1 MNTQYEE
8 HLHEMFENK
17 IDEFDD
23 EKKMSMLQR
32 VLSFLPNGGKL
43 YKYRSIDDPSFTN
56 TYNSLNDGY
65 IWLSAASEL
74 NDDEDTVLYYNPE
87 AECEQLKEYLFSHP
101 YLLLRMAY
109 KTKDPAFDFGD
120 DAVSDFAYSQVLECY
135 DRNTGELIESKAVKA
150 LSRHGYSI
158 PTCIKFVKEL
168 KKFTEGFLKEN
179 ESAVTNIVDAY
190 LHFNETNRKNCFVF
204 SMSESYDN
212 ELMWAHYANSNKGFC
227 IEYDFNKA
235 PQLKTEI
242 WRKLISIYKVI
253 YKDEQEEFSFM
264 RILDYIMKGQTDKEE
279 YKSISY
285 DMMQKLLTKKAFWN
299 YEKEWRILLYNI
311 ENKLYADLVSGI
323 IIDDRIIGTDNGKK
337 LLELCEQRGWNITV
351 RTKNVIHTK
360 HEYISYDEWETRR
373 KQDAKS

>member
-8 HLHEMFENK
+8 HLHEMSENK
-17 IDEFDD
+17 IEEFDD
-23 EKKMSMLQR
+23 KKMMSMLQR

-87 AECEQLKEYLFSHP
+87 AECEQLKKYLFSHP

-109 KTKDPAFDFGD
+109 KTKDPSFDFGN
-120 DAVSDFAYSQVLECY
+120 DAVSDFAYSTVLDCI
-135 DRNTGELIESKAVKA
+135 DTNTGDLDERKAIKA
-150 LSRHGYSI
+150 LTCLGHSRAVC
-158 PTCIKFVKEL
+158 TLFIKKL
-168 KKFTEGFLKEN
+168 KDFTKKYLLQN
-179 ESAVTNIVDAY
+179 ESAVTKVVDGY
-190 LHFNETNRKNCFVF
+190 LHFNETNRQSCFVF
-204 SMSESYDN
+204 SMSESYDSD
-212 ELMWAHYANSNKGFC
+212 LMWAHYANSNKGFC

-235 PQLKTEI
+235 PQLKAEI
-242 WRKLISIYKVI
+242 WKKLISIYKVI

-264 RILDYIMKGQTDKEE
+264 RILDYIMKGQTDQEE

-285 DMMQKLLTKKAFWN
+285 DMMQKLITKKAFWS

-323 IIDDRIIGTDNGKK
+323 VIDERAIETDNGKK
-337 LLELCEQRGWNITV
+337 LLDLCRQRDWTVTV
-351 RTKNVIHTK
+351 RTRNLIHTN
-360 HEYISYDEWETRR
+360 HEYIYYDEWKIR
-373 KQDAKS
+373 SN

>member
-1 MNTQYEE
+1 MS
-8 HLHEMFENK
+8 ENK
-17 IDEFDD
+17 IEEFDD
-23 EKKMSMLQR
+23 KKMMSMLQR

-87 AECEQLKEYLFSHP
+87 AECEQLRDYLFSHP
-101 YLLLRMAY
+101 YLVLRMAY
-109 KTKDPAFDFGD
+109 KTKDPSFDFGN
-120 DAVSDFAYSQVLECY
+120 DAVSDFAYSTVLDCI
-135 DRNTGELIESKAVKA
+135 DTNTGDLDERKAIKA
-150 LSRHGYSI
+150 LTRLGHSRAVC
-158 PTCIKFVKEL
+158 TLFIKKL
-168 KKFTEGFLKEN
+168 KDFTKKYLLQN
-179 ESAVTNIVDAY
+179 ESAVTKVVDGY

-204 SMSESYDN
+204 SMSESYDSD
-212 ELMWAHYANSNKGFC
+212 LMWAHYANSNKGFC

-235 PQLKTEI
+235 PQLKAEI
-242 WRKLISIYKVI
+242 WKKLISIYKVI

-264 RILDYIMKGQTDKEE
+264 RILDYIMKGQTDQEE

-285 DMMQKLLTKKAFWN
+285 DMMQKLITKKAFWS

-323 IIDDRIIGTDNGKK
+323 VIDERAIETDNGKK
-337 LLELCEQRGWNITV
+337 LLDLCRQRDWTVTV
-351 RTKNVIHTK
+351 RTRNLIHTN
-360 HEYISYDEWETRR
+360 HEYISYDEWKTRR
-373 KQDAKS
+373 KQDA

>member
-17 IDEFDD
+17 IEEFDD
-23 EKKMSMLQR
+23 KKMMSMLQR
-32 VLSFLPNGGKL
+32 VLSFLPNSGKL

-56 TYNSLNDGY
+56 TYNSLNEGY
-65 IWLSAASEL
+65 IWISEASEL

-87 AECEQLKEYLFSHP
+87 AECEQLKEYTFSHP
-101 YLLLRMAY
+101 DLIFRAAY
-109 KTKDPAFDFGD
+109 RNNDTNFNFGG
-120 DAVSDFAYSQVLECY
+120 DAASDFAYGEVLECY
-135 DRNTGELIESKAVKA
+135 DMETGEIIETKAIEA
-150 LSRHGYSI
+150 LLRHGYEEAV
-158 PTCIKFVKEL
+158 CAKFVKEL
-168 KKFTEGFLKEN
+168 KTFTQKFLIEN
-179 ESAVTNIVDAY
+179 EHIVEKIVDAY
-190 LHFNETNRKNCFVF
+190 LHFNQANREKCFVF
-204 SMSESYDN
+204 SMSEAYDN

-227 IEYDFNKA
+227 IEYDFSKA
-235 PQLKTEI
+235 PQLKPEI
-242 WRKLISIYKVI
+242 WQKLISIYKVI

-285 DMMQKLLTKKAFWN
+285 DMMQKLITKKAFWS

-323 IIDDRIIGTDNGKK
+323 IIDDRVVETDNGKK
-337 LLELCEQRGWNITV
+337 LLELCEQRGWTVTV

-360 HEYISYDEWETRR
+360 HEYVSYEEY
-373 KQDAKS
+373 DAKCRKVQEV

>member
-17 IDEFDD
+17 IDEFDN

-56 TYNSLNDGY
+56 TYNSLNEGY
-65 IWLSAASEL
+65 IWLSEASEL

-87 AECEQLKEYLFSHP
+87 VECEQLKEYTFSHP
-101 YLLLRMAY
+101 DLIFRAAFRSNDTNFAFGGDAASNLAY
-109 KTKDPAFDFGD
+109 GE
-120 DAVSDFAYSQVLECY
+120 VLECY
-135 DRNTGELIESKAVKA
+135 DVETGEIIESKAVEA
-150 LSRHGYSI
+150 LMRRGYEE
-158 PTCIKFVKEL
+158 TVCAKFVKEI
-168 KKFTEGFLKEN
+168 KTFTQKFLKEN
-179 ESAVTNIVDAY
+179 EHIVEKIVDAY
-190 LHFNETNRKNCFVF
+190 LHFNQANRQKCFVF
-204 SMSESYDN
+204 SMSEAYDN

-235 PQLKTEI
+235 PNLEAEI

-264 RILDYIMKGQTDKEE
+264 RILDYIMKGQTDQEE

-285 DMMQKLLTKKAFWN
+285 DMMQKLITKKAFWS

-323 IIDDRIIGTDNGKK
+323 IIDDRAIKTENGKK
-337 LLELCEQRGWNITV
+337 LLELCDQRGWTVTV

-360 HEYISYDEWETRR
+360 HEYISYDEWIKRDNLT
-373 KQDAKS
+373 

>member
-8 HLHEMFENK
+8 HLHEMSENK
-17 IDEFDD
+17 IEEFDD
-23 EKKMSMLQR
+23 KKMMSMLQR

-87 AECEQLKEYLFSHP
+87 AECEQLRDYLFSHP
-101 YLLLRMAY
+101 YLVLRMAY
-109 KTKDPAFDFGD
+109 KTKDPSFDFGN
-120 DAVSDFAYSQVLECY
+120 DAVSDFAYSTVLDCI
-135 DRNTGELIESKAVKA
+135 DTNTGDLDERKAIKA
-150 LSRHGYSI
+150 LTRLGHSRAVC
-158 PTCIKFVKEL
+158 TLFIKKL
-168 KKFTEGFLKEN
+168 KDFTKKYLLQN
-179 ESAVTNIVDAY
+179 ESAVTKVVDGY

-204 SMSESYDN
+204 SMSESYDSD
-212 ELMWAHYANSNKGFC
+212 LMWAHYANSNKGFC

-235 PQLKTEI
+235 PQLKAEI
-242 WRKLISIYKVI
+242 WKKLISIYKVI

-264 RILDYIMKGQTDKEE
+264 RILDYIMKGQTDQEE

-285 DMMQKLLTKKAFWN
+285 DMMQKLITKKAFWS

-323 IIDDRIIGTDNGKK
+323 VIDERAIETDNGKK
-337 LLELCEQRGWNITV
+337 LLDLCRQRDWTVTV
-351 RTKNVIHTK
+351 RTRNLIHTN
-360 HEYISYDEWETRR
+360 HEYISYDEWKTRR
-373 KQDAKS
+373 KQDA

>member
-1 MNTQYEE
+1 MITQYEE

-17 IDEFDD
+17 IDELDD
-23 EKKMSMLQR
+23 AKMMSMLQR

-56 TYNSLNDGY
+56 TYNSLNEGY
-65 IWLSAASEL
+65 IRISEASEL

-87 AECEQLKEYLFSHP
+87 AECEQLKEYTFSHP
-101 YLLLRMAY
+101 DLIFRA
-109 KTKDPAFDFGD
+109 AFRSNDTNFAFGG
-120 DAVSDFAYSQVLECY
+120 DAASSFAYGEVLECY
-135 DRNTGELIESKAVKA
+135 DTETGEIIESKAIEA
-150 LSRHGYSI
+150 LLRHGYEE
-158 PTCIKFVKEL
+158 TVCDKFVKEI
-168 KKFTEGFLKEN
+168 KTFTQKFLKEN
-179 ESAVTNIVDAY
+179 EHIVEKIVDAY
-190 LHFNETNRKNCFVF
+190 LHFNQVNRQKCFVF
-204 SMSESYDN
+204 SMSEAYDN

-235 PQLKTEI
+235 PNLEAEI

-264 RILDYIMKGQTDKEE
+264 RILDYVMKGQTDQEE

-285 DMMQKLLTKKAFWN
+285 DMMQKLITKKAFWS

-323 IIDDRIIGTDNGKK
+323 IIDDRAIKTENGKK
-337 LLELCEQRGWNITV
+337 LLELCDQRGWTVTV
-351 RTKNVIHTK
+351 RTQNVIHTK
-360 HEYISYDEWETRR
+360 HEYISYDELIKRDNLT
-373 KQDAKS
+373 